1 MALLPKKTLGE
12 TVVVQMRFLNG
23 NLKTGANAAVSMLST
38 AMLSR
43 GTSTMTRDEIDDA
56 FTQLRMEGSPFAFTT
71 DREHLSAAVGLAGS
85 ILTDA
90 AFPEKEF
97 ETLKRQTLVGLRAKS
112 DDPGTKA
119 RDALTEHFNTYPKGD
134 ARRTE
139 TSAEL
144 IAEVEALTLDDV
156 RNYWRNVFGT
166 GRGYIAVVGDFDPEA
181 VAGDLRRAVVGRKLS
196 TVVYERPVHEFKS
209 VASARI
215 VIDTPE
221 KENGTLMARVDL
233 PANVADADAAALVTA
248 DWILGGS
255 TGLSNRIVTRLRQ
268 KEGLSYGA
276 GSGITLPRFGN
287 RGHWSVGAIVAPQ
300 NVRQAEASLR
310 DELARAVK
318 DGITEQELA
327 EAKRGLIEYRAVN
340 RAQDGTLA
348 GSWINFMES
357 GRDWSFSK
365 DMEVAI
371 EKLTVKDVNA
381 AIRRIADPS
390 KMTFVLAADLAKARE
405 AGKDFSKQ

>member
-1 MALLPKKTLGE
+1 M
-12 TVVVQMRFLNG
+12 
-23 NLKTGANAAVSMLST
+23 
-38 AMLSR
+38 
-43 GTSTMTRDEIDDA
+43 
-56 FTQLRMEGSPFAFTT
+56 
-71 DREHLSAAVGLAGS
+71 GLAGS

-196 TVVYERPVHEFKS
+196 TVVYERPVHEFKP

-310 DELARAVK
+310 DEPRPRRQGRHHRAGARRSQARPDRVPCGEPRPGRHARGQL
-318 DGITEQELA
+318 DQLHGIRPRLVLLE
-327 EAKRGLIEYRAVN
+327 GH
-340 RAQDGTLA
+340 
-348 GSWINFMES
+348 GS
-357 GRDWSFSK
+357 RH
-365 DMEVAI
+365 
-371 EKLTVKDVNA
+371 
-381 AIRRIADPS
+381 
-390 KMTFVLAADLAKARE
+390 RE
-405 AGKDFSKQ
+405 AHGQGRQRRDPPHCGSLEDDLRARRRPCEGQGSGQGLLQAVIC